1 MHIVL
6 LDATESTAAPDVDD
20 HGIPALARLARREGH
35 RVSHLRWPD
44 VEGDLLRPAWGALA
58 AGDVLH
64 VVAMAERLPVLARLP
79 QPGPPMVLTIVDLP
93 PAGDRPRM
101 LASTEE
107 RPQARLCVVR
117 SAYAAQRWREHAPA
131 ADVRVLPR
139 GVDLLA
145 LLSAAAAGAD
155 RPASRG
161 PVANRE
167 GPHRTLVCVGPF
179 DERSGIDTLLR
190 AFAAVDQ
197 PEWRLHLL
205 GPFDVDTGFGGS
217 CAALAARNGRVIV
230 GAAPPGGSLA
240 RIGRPVDLVCVPR
253 LDPQAFALTVHE
265 AATLGVPCLV
275 SQLGAQLD
283 AVHAYRCGTGVEP
296 GDERAWTAALSSG
309 PWPTEGRVPVSP
321 TGPLPLPMRI
331 EEEAFLYE
339 GLYRQAVHARHGL
352 STFGT

>member
-35 RVSHLRWPD
+35 RVSHLRWTE

-58 AGDVLH
+58 SGDVLH
-64 VVAMAERLPVLARLP
+64 VVAAAGRLPVLARLP

-93 PAGDRPRM
+93 PAGDGPRI
-101 LASTEE
+101 LAPTAE
-107 RPQARLCVVR
+107 RPQTRLCVVR

-145 LLSAAAAGAD
+145 LLNAAAAGAD
-155 RPASRG
+155 PPASPD
-161 PVANRE
+161 PVANE
-167 GPHRTLVCVGPF
+167 QGSQRTLVCVGPF

-197 PEWRLHLL
+197 PGWRLHLL
-205 GPFDVDTGFGGS
+205 GPFDVGTGFGRS
-217 CAALAARNGRVIV
+217 CAALAARIGRVTQE
-230 GAAPPGGSLA
+230 AAPPGCSLA
-240 RIGRPVDLVCVPR
+240 RIGRAFDLVCVPR

-283 AVHAYRCGTGVEP
+283 AVHAYRCGTGVAP
-296 GDERAWTAALSSG
+296 GDERAWTTALSNG
-309 PWPTEGRVPVSP
+309 PWRAEGRVPAAP
-321 TGPLPLPMRI
+321 TSPLPMRI

-339 GLYRQAVHARHGL
+339 GLYRQAVHSRQGL

>member
-35 RVSHLRWPD
+35 RVSHLRWTE

-58 AGDVLH
+58 SGDVLH
-64 VVAMAERLPVLARLP
+64 VVAMAGRLPVLARLP

-93 PAGDRPRM
+93 PAGDGPRI
-101 LASTEE
+101 LAPTAE
-107 RPQARLCVVR
+107 RPQTRLCVVR

-145 LLSAAAAGAD
+145 LLNAAAAGAD
-155 RPASRG
+155 PPASPD
-161 PVANRE
+161 PVANE
-167 GPHRTLVCVGPF
+167 QGSQRTLVCVGPF

-190 AFAAVDQ
+190 AFAAADQ
-197 PEWRLHLL
+197 PGWRLHLL
-205 GPFDVDTGFGGS
+205 GPFDVGTGFGRS
-217 CAALAARNGRVIV
+217 CAALAARIGRVTQE
-230 GAAPPGGSLA
+230 AAPPGCSLA
-240 RIGRPVDLVCVPR
+240 RIGRAFDLVCVPR

-283 AVHAYRCGTGVEP
+283 AVHAYRCGTGVAP
-296 GDERAWTAALSSG
+296 GDERAWTTALSNG
-309 PWPTEGRVPVSP
+309 PWRAEGRVPAAP
-321 TGPLPLPMRI
+321 TSPLPMRI

-339 GLYRQAVHARHGL
+339 GLYRQAVHSRQGL